1 MSSDAVFFV
10 TKSTHFVVFFI
21 IMMKT
26 YTTSKAAAI
35 IGIHPNTV
43 RFYEKAGLITKAI
56 RKPNGYR
63 IFTELHINQMKLL
76 RIALRAEVLQNG
88 LRKKAIEIIM
98 KNAELDFSGSIESS
112 TMYIYMIKNE
122 IEQAKK
128 AISSV
133 ENILNNSRPS
143 VRISLKRTEAAKYLD
158 VTVDTLRNWELNGLI
173 TVKRKQNGYRIYDE
187 NDLRILSII
196 RTLRC
201 ANYSLSS
208 ILRLITSQH
217 SKTCSNIEQILNT
230 PLADDDII
238 SACDKLITSLE
249 NTLSDAY
256 EINEMAKNIELKFSN
271 PTI

>member
-1 MSSDAVFFV
+1 
-10 TKSTHFVVFFI
+10 
-21 IMMKT
+21 MKT
-26 YTTSKAAAI
+26 YTTSKAAKI

-43 RFYEKAGLITKAI
+43 RFYEKAGLITQTI
-56 RKPNGYR
+56 RKTNGYR
-63 IFTELHINQMKLL
+63 IFTDLHINQMKLL
-76 RIALRAEVLQNG
+76 RIALRTEVLQNG
-88 LRKKAIEIIM
+88 LRKKAIEIINS
-98 KNAELDFSGSIESS
+98 NAKLDFSGAFNSS
-112 TMYIYMIKNE
+112 TEYIHMINNE
-122 IEQAKK
+122 IVQAKK

-133 ENILNNSRPS
+133 ENILKDNSPS
-143 VRISLKRTEAAKYLD
+143 SKISLKRTEAAKYLD

-208 ILRLITSQH
+208 ILRLITSLN

-256 EINEMAKNIELKFSN
+256 EINKMAKNIKLIFSN